1 MQATAIQPI
10 INGSVNPR
18 LTPELFKELDK
29 AAKRQVIWNIV
40 VSMGF
45 AHCFPEVDPK
55 VFQPSEFKVS
65 YEDLTYDNP
74 DGELDL
80 DKLFVTAKEEYN
92 AHHNKMKTK
101 TANLHYE
108 LGQKIYAAQ
117 KELGFGGMM
126 ELDKNRL
133 KGYISACGNWNDF
146 NSSNVGAAIGRMH
159 ELAPRRDYGPNN
171 PNTGG
176 IMHTLK
182 SVHGCEYIIL
192 SYEFITAP
200 DLERVKEFYQKH
212 WEPKGKSIKADSIR
226 YEESDHGQGYYK
238 IDLIWWWD

>member
-18 LTPELFKELDK
+18 LTPELFNELDFT
-29 AAKRQVIWNIV
+29 AKRQVIWNII

-45 AHCFPEVDPK
+45 AHSFPEVDPK
-55 VFQPSEFKVS
+55 CFEKPDEEYS
-65 YEDLTYDNP
+65 YSQITEDNAN
-74 DGELDL
+74 E
-80 DKLFVTAKEEYN
+80 LFVTMRDKFN
-92 AHHNKMKTK
+92 AHHNRMKSK
-101 TANLHYE
+101 TSNLHYD
-108 LGQKIYAAQ
+108 LGRKIYAAQ

-126 ELDKNRL
+126 ELDKYRL

-146 NSSNVGAAIGRMH
+146 NASEVSAAIGRMH

-171 PNTGG
+171 CNTGS
-176 IMHTLK
+176 IMHKLK
-182 SVHGCEYIIL
+182 SVHGCEYVIL
-192 SYEFITAP
+192 SYEFITTQ
-200 DLERVKEFYQKH
+200 DLERVIEFYEKH

-226 YEESDHGQGYYK
+226 FEESDHGHGYHG